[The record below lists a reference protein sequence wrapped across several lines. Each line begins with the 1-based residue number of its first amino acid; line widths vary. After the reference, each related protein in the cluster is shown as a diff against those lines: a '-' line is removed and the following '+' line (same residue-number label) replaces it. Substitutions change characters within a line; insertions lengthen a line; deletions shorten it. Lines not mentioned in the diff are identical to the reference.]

1 MPIVYPPYP
10 QVIPKYEADK
20 STQVAN
26 LLRNYTAISTAQMAK
41 VNQNLNAIRIEQQTA
56 GRKGVAFPTP
66 PAAPSGETGSFTE
79 EVKDD
84 IQDAREGEGFKKKLK
99 ELAVPTTDLAK
110 VLAQKL
116 KKRPD
121 PTQTKNPALPLV
133 YDKPPPT
140 PPPTTPMTQMV
151 RSTTPIEPRE
161 DLLRA
166 ADERY
171 REVLLP
177 KKPAGSP
184 SPDLPQPLM
193 RGASLDEYL
202 KARAAEQGLTSAEP
216 LDPRNITGQG
226 AAEEPAPPKRKKPGM
241 KPKGQLTAP
250 QLEKAIRASGKVSKE
265 ELKAAKFD
273 PTGGRSG
280 ATDKLRALARKYK
293 IPLEAGQ

>member
-1 MPIVYPPYP
+1 MPLAYPAYP

-56 GRKGVAFPTP
+56 GKKGVAFPTP

-121 PTQTKNPALPLV
+121 PTQTKNPALPLI
-133 YDKPPPT
+133 YDKPPET
-140 PPPTTPMTQMV
+140 PPPNRPSAELV
-151 RSTTPIEPRE
+151 RSASGGE
-161 DLLRA
+161 DLLRK

-171 REVLLP
+171 RDVLLP
-177 KKPAGSP
+177 EKPAGPP
-184 SPDLPQPLM
+184 SAYIPNLPAPLM

-216 LDPRNITGQG
+216 LDPRNIEGQG
-226 AAEEPAPPKRKKPGM
+226 AAEEPTPKRKKPGM

-250 QLEKAIRASGKVSKE
+250 QLKKAIRASGKVSKE
-265 ELKAAKFD
+265 ELKEAEFD
-273 PTGGRSG
+273 ATGGKFG
-280 ATDKLRALARKYK
+280 ATDRLRALAKKYK

>member
-41 VNQNLNAIRIEQQTA
+41 VNKNLNAIRIEQQTA
-56 GRKGVAFPTP
+56 GKKGVAFPTP

-99 ELAVPTTDLAK
+99 ELAVPTADLAK

-121 PTQTKNPALPLV
+121 PTQTKNPALPLI
-133 YDKPPPT
+133 YDKPPET
-140 PPPTTPMTQMV
+140 PPPNRPSAELV
-151 RSTTPIEPRE
+151 RSVSGRVVGE
-161 DLLRA
+161 DLLRK

-177 KKPAGSP
+177 EKPEGPP
-184 SPDLPQPLM
+184 SAYIPNLPAPLM
-193 RGASLDEYL
+193 RGQSLDEYL
-202 KARAAEQGLTSAEP
+202 KAREERTPASPPQPPAVVA
-216 LDPRNITGQG
+216 QG
-226 AAEEPAPPKRKKPGM
+226 AAEEPTPTRGKKGRPS
-241 KPKGQLTAP
+241 KGKLTA
-250 QLEKAIRASGKVSKE
+250 QELATAMRRSGQIPIE
-265 ELKAAKFD
+265 EIKAAEKD
-273 PTGGRSG
+273 PSGGKKGSTGR
-280 ATDKLRALARKYK
+280 LRALAKKYDF
-293 IPLEAGQ
+293 PEEGPQ

>member
-1 MPIVYPPYP
+1 
-10 QVIPKYEADK
+10 
-20 STQVAN
+20 
-26 LLRNYTAISTAQMAK
+26 MAK

-56 GRKGVAFPTP
+56 GKKGVAFPTP

-99 ELAVPTTDLAK
+99 ELAVPTADLAK

-121 PTQTKNPALPLV
+121 PTQTKNPALPLI
-133 YDKPPPT
+133 YDKPPET
-140 PPPTTPMTQMV
+140 PPPNRPSAELV
-151 RSTTPIEPRE
+151 RSASGRVVGE
-161 DLLRA
+161 DLLRK

-177 KKPAGSP
+177 EKPAGPP
-184 SPDLPQPLM
+184 SAYIPNLPAPLM
-193 RGASLDEYL
+193 RGASLEEYL
-202 KARAAEQGLTSAEP
+202 KDRAAEQGLTSSLL
-216 LDPRNITGQG
+216 LDPRNIEGQG
-226 AAEEPAPPKRKKPGM
+226 AAEEPTPKRKKPGM
-241 KPKGQLTAP
+241 KPAGLMTAP

-273 PTGGRSG
+273 ELGTRYG